1 MAVQMSL
8 MVEAVGK
15 PIVLRERPVPTPEE
29 GQILVKVTVVGL
41 NPYDHRVRDW
51 GLYAEDILPV
61 VLGND
66 IAGIVA
72 TIGPNTETSLKVG
85 DHVFG
90 QTNYVRRE
98 TVSDQSGLQEYC
110 VLDAYTVAK
119 VPENL
124 SDDDGASLVC
134 NLIAPFWALFGSQGL
149 ALPFPFSG
157 ESGID
162 YSKDTI
168 VIIGAGSN
176 CGKYAV
182 QLCALAGFG
191 QIVATASKEK
201 NEKSLL
207 EYGATHV
214 VDRSGSNEDI
224 EEQIRGI
231 VGDKLIYAMDAV
243 NVDHTLGLSILSSTK
258 RGTLSCIVPAMTKP
272 GEIGE
277 KEAGFDEKFIQ
288 GQSHNNPELAKKL
301 WQYLPKW
308 MENGKIKATGWD
320 VIHGLDV
327 EKINGVLDLY
337 RDGGVPPKQVHVH
350 HL

>member
-1 MAVQMSL
+1 MALQKSL

-15 PIVLRERPVPTPEE
+15 PIVLRERIVPAPER
-29 GQILVKVTVVGL
+29 GQVLVKVTVVGL

-51 GLYAEDILPV
+51 GLYVEDILPV

-66 IAGIVA
+66 IAGTVHA
-72 TIGPNTETSLKVG
+72 IGPDTSTSLEVG

-119 VPENL
+119 VPQSL
-124 SDDDGASLVC
+124 TDDDGASLVC
-134 NLIAPFWALFGSQGL
+134 NLVAPFWALFGSQGL
-149 ALPFPFSG
+149 ALQFPFAG

-191 QIVATASKEK
+191 RIVATASREK
-201 NEKSLL
+201 NEKVLL
-207 EYGATHV
+207 KYGATHV
-214 VDRSGSNEDI
+214 VDRSASNEDV
-224 EEQIRGI
+224 ETKIREI
-231 VGDKLIYAMDAV
+231 VGDELIYAMDAV

-258 RGTLSCIVPAMTKP
+258 RGILSCIVPAMTKP
-272 GEIGE
+272 SEIGE
-277 KEAGFDEKFIQ
+277 KLAGYEEKFIQ
-288 GQSHNNPELAKKL
+288 GQSHNNPELAKKV
-301 WQYLPKW
+301 WQELPKW
-308 MENGKIKATGWD
+308 MEEGKVKATGWD
-320 VIHGLDV
+320 VIEGLDLD
-327 EKINGVLDLY
+327 KINGVLDLY

-350 HL
+350 LS